1 LTRALKGDSKTQG
14 DWGQVVLERILEM
27 SGLEKG
33 REYKLQVHSH
43 DETGNRFFPDA
54 VVYLPESRDA
64 VIDSKVSL
72 TGFEQYCS
80 AENDAQR
87 EEGLKRHIQSIK
99 NHVTEL
105 SEKRYEKLVEL
116 NSMDFILMFIPVEGR
131 TF

>member
-1 LTRALKGDSKTQG
+1 MNCRFD
-14 DWGQVVLERILEM
+14 
-27 SGLEKG
+27 
-33 REYKLQVHSH
+33 SH

-116 NSMDFILMFIPVEGR
+116 NSLDFVLMFIPGR
-131 TF
+131 RGVHSDDER